1 MAKFVQMIVTSMVGC
16 AFDHGRR
23 DAPYGKSICNNGC
36 SVLVNRIWPRCLKG
50 KAKIGWWRK
59 EIAPSTALRKW
70 FAHDPA
76 RWLEFKCHYFAE
88 LDELDGL
95 RKLRAR

>member
-1 MAKFVQMIVTSMVGC
+1 VSQ
-16 AFDHGRR
+16 RE
-23 DAPYGKSICNNGC
+23 
-36 SVLVNRIWPRCLKG
+36 
-50 KAKIGWWRK
+50 AKIDWWRK

-76 RWLEFKCHYFAE
+76 RWLEFRCHYFTE

>member
-1 MAKFVQMIVTSMVGC
+1 MVGC

-23 DAPYGKSICNNGC
+23 DAPYGKSIRNNGC

-59 EIAPSTALRKW
+59 EIAPSMALRKW

-76 RWLEFKCHYFAE
+76 RWLKCRYFAE
-88 LDELDGL
+88 LDARDGL